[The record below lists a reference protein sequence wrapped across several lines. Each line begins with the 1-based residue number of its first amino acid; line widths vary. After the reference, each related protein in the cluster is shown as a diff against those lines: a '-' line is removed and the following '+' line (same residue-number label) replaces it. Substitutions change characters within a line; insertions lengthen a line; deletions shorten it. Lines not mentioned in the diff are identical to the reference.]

1 MVEPDNK
8 NKEIDDYKMN
18 VNDLKKKIMNSVP
31 NFPSS
36 EFQFFTGGKSEFQ
49 LEELYN

>member
-1 MVEPDNK
+1 
-8 NKEIDDYKMN
+8 MN

-36 EFQFFTGGKSEFQ
+36 EFQFFTGGKNEFE
-49 LEELYN
+49 LEDLYNQLNDNNIDDFDPF